1 MFRITSRETT
11 SGAIFDAGA
20 TNRVMFRMSNEI
32 EQEVARE
39 GYRDIQIH
47 LGQVLKHPTG
57 YYQSSIKVKHIGD
70 DVEVDGDDVIY
81 GPWLEGVGSKNQTTR
96 FKGYFTFRKV
106 AQALEAKSGRIG
118 ERIADRETRRL

>member
-11 SGAIFDAGA
+11 SGAIFNPSA
-20 TNRVMFRMSNEI
+20 TSQVMHRMDNEI
-32 EQEVARE
+32 EREVANE
-39 GYRDIQIH
+39 GYRDVQLH

-106 AQALEAKSGRIG
+106 AQALEVKSGRIG
-118 ERIADRETRRL
+118 ERIAERETRRL